1 MKESQT
7 AYAIRRELD
16 QAAQSL
22 PSSVTDRLQKA
33 RAQSLDHMTD
43 RPASFW
49 NRAQA
54 DGPPMFARF
63 AMTAVPV
70 LAVAIGV
77 LGIAQWSGN
86 QQAEEWATLDESVLL
101 DELPLTA
108 YADKGFGVFMQN
120 TRQ

>member
-1 MKESQT
+1 MNENQT

-33 RAQSLDHMTD
+33 RMQSLDHMTD
-43 RPASFW
+43 RPTSFW
-49 NRAQA
+49 TRAQT
-54 DGPPMFARF
+54 DGPPMFTRF
-63 AMTAVPV
+63 AMTALPV
-70 LAVAIGV
+70 LAVAIGAV
-77 LGIAQWSGN
+77 GISQWSGN
-86 QQAEEWATLDESVLL
+86 QQEQEWATLDEAVLL